1 MALPDYFDSLPAE
14 VCRDSARALEEVQRN
29 GEAWLLA
36 SLDEQK
42 IFLMADAGSFGHCYA
57 MSSARAGVGNLL
69 DSERTPMGL
78 HRVCE
83 KIGLG
88 LAPGAVLRYRVATGE
103 IVRDRVAAD
112 SGVAA
117 KITSRI
123 LRLEG
128 MNPGYN
134 LGLDAQERCVD
145 SYKRYI
151 YIHGTNRGFAPGEQT
166 SQGCLTLT
174 DADVIDI
181 FERVSVNTLL
191 LITRR
196 APGGGGKPPGLS

>member
-1 MALPDYFDSLPAE
+1 MTMYDYFDSLPAG
-14 VCRDSARALEEVQRN
+14 VCRDSAQALGEVQQN

-36 SLDEQK
+36 SVDEQQ
-42 IFLMADAGSFGHCYA
+42 IFLMEDAGVYGHCYA
-57 MSSARAGVGNLL
+57 MSSARAGIGNLL
-69 DSERTPMGL
+69 DSECTPLGL

-103 IVRDRVAAD
+103 IVRDQVPAHA
-112 SGVAA
+112 GEAA
-117 KITSRI
+117 KITARI

-134 LGLDAQERCVD
+134 LGVDEEGRCVD
-145 SYKRYI
+145 SHQRYI

-174 DADVIDI
+174 DADVIDL
-181 FERVSVNTLL
+181 FERVPVNTLL

-196 APGGGGKPPGLS
+196 APGGERKPLGLS